1 MGHSA
6 LGRNTT
12 APHGMGQGTCPRL
25 SAGGRKQWPRL
36 PLGLSPPAQPRLSSP
51 THPGQMRARP
61 VSKPGDLHGQ
71 SVVSQEL
78 TGTPRPASFGKP
90 VSSSQA
96 EDQVGAESKQFQH
109 QFYTN
114 KDTQESQQSR
124 GGGVCARSHTHP
136 DGVS

>member
-1 MGHSA
+1 MASA
-6 LGRNTT
+6 
-12 APHGMGQGTCPRL
+12 
-25 SAGGRKQWPRL
+25 SSWPE
-36 PLGLSPPAQPRLSSP
+36 PPPAQPGLSSP
-51 THPGQMRARP
+51 THPRQMRARP

-109 QFYTN
+109 QFHTN

-124 GGGVCARSHTHP
+124 GGVCAHMHAHTP
-136 DGVS
+136 